1 MTRRTFLRVLGSV
14 AVGAAVVASL
24 PSLGSVADT
33 APASPLWGTG
43 TTGPLTYE
51 MLERAYQSACIG
63 SNAPTMGI
71 CSASF
76 ARQMGLV
83 YDVDLEDAA

>member
-1 MTRRTFLRVLGSV
+1 MTRRTFLRVIGSA

-24 PSLGSVADT
+24 PSLGSVAET
-33 APASPLWGTG
+33 VPSFPLWGTG

-51 MLERAYQSACIG
+51 TLEQAYQSACLG
-63 SNAPTMGI
+63 SHHPTLGI
-71 CSASF
+71 CSASV
-76 ARQMGLV
+76 ARQIGLV